1 MVTCFPSVAPI
12 AEAYDRAT
20 TAIAACMP
28 GTILNPDLVFSG
40 VPGEHCRSF
49 GPSFSQRPGVA
60 MTLSQRAPAWARAA
74 VAAGS
79 GSGGVVFSEKRM
91 NKARHSTPIET
102 SCSRRAGCR
111 SRWSSGLAIAASRR
125 SSASGNKNDAI
136 FARVGQQAALSGVA
150 SLLIRTE
157 TSPIHCPSGPSKPAW
172 KFAASCFRG
181 ASVRK
186 PSPQASR
193 VDLA

>member
-60 MTLSQRAPAWARAA
+60 
-74 VAAGS
+74 
-79 GSGGVVFSEKRM
+79 
-91 NKARHSTPIET
+91 
-102 SCSRRAGCR
+102 
-111 SRWSSGLAIAASRR
+111 IAASRR

-136 FARVGQQAALSGVA
+136 FARVGQQAAPSGVA
-150 SLLIRTE
+150 SLLNSNQDRPDPLSEWIFESGMEIRGQLL
-157 TSPIHCPSGPSKPAW
+157 PW
-172 KFAASCFRG
+172 CFRAQTQS
-181 ASVRK
+181 ASL
-186 PSPQASR
+186 SR
-193 VDLA
+193 GSCLTLWIQ